1 MMKTLYLHIGTPKTA
16 TSALQSFLGKNRKAL
31 AENGYCYPRYPYRF
45 PNVHH
50 NRNGHFLIARVQ
62 NADGSR
68 DTDREQQYFSEG
80 MERVAR
86 DFESYD
92 NVILSDESIWFYSSY
107 IHKDFFQRLW
117 DYAQARGWQLKVIVY
132 LRRQDQYLTSRWNQS
147 VKRKTAMPAAL
158 LPFDDYLARAQ
169 VREKRTLRYGK
180 KLDQIAAVIGKENL
194 TVRRF
199 DRLSWVDGS
208 IVHDFAHQIGL
219 TLTPEFTEAEEPV
232 NLGMGKN
239 ETELKRI
246 LNKNEELT
254 SAELTK
260 LGWVLRDMSKQEQ
273 VPDCAM
279 MSVEE
284 TGKLLAVY
292 AGENAHV
299 AQEYIRDGL
308 PLFSDEVK
316 DLPKWTPQN
325 ADMLETVVTFF
336 TTVYIRQQR
345 EEQQL
350 RQEQERLRQELA
362 ELKKTQRDFYRL
374 RHQFRHPLLT
384 IFKKLFRRS

>member
-1 MMKTLYLHIGTPKTA
+1 MKTLYLHIGTPKTA
-16 TSALQSFLGKNRKAL
+16 TSALQLFLEKNREAL

-92 NVILSDESIWFYSSY
+92 NVILSDESIWFSSSY

-117 DYAQARGWQLKVIVY
+117 DYAQAHGWQLKVIVY

-147 VKRKTAMPAAL
+147 VKRKTAIPAAL
-158 LPFDDYLARAQ
+158 IPFDDYLERAQ
-169 VREKRTLRYGK
+169 DREKRTLCYGK

-208 IVHDFAHQIGL
+208 ILHDFAHQIGL
-219 TLTPEFTEAEEPV
+219 TLTPEFTESEEPV

-260 LGWVLRDMSKQEQ
+260 LGCVLRDMSKQEQ
-273 VPDCAM
+273 MSDSAM

-284 TGKLLAVY
+284 TRKLLAVY

-299 AQEYIRDGL
+299 AQEYIGDGL

-336 TTVYIRQQR
+336 ITVYICQQR
-345 EEQQL
+345 EEQQ
-350 RQEQERLRQELA
+350 LRQELA

-374 RHQFRHPLLT
+374 HHQLRHPLLT